1 MHFNVAGKIVK
12 LMKSHMSNDKLVL
25 KSIGIQLH
33 YNMYM
38 QINMSEG
45 LDFFLSIYLLDV
57 TLSLYVCIHVNFISN
72 IMLKKEL
79 NLIFPITEIRPK
91 VR

>member
-45 LDFFLSIYLLDV
+45 LDLFLSICLLDV
-57 TLSLYVCIHVNFISN
+57 TLSLHSLVSSNMYTCKLYFKYNVKKRTKFNISHYWN
-72 IMLKKEL
+72 
-79 NLIFPITEIRPK
+79 
-91 VR
+91 